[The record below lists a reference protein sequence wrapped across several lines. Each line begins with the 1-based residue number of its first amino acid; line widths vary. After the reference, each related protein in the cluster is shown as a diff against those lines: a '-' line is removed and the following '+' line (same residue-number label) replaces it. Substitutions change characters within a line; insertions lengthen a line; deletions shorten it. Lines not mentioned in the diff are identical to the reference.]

1 MTRRRFVVLPDI
13 HFPYQCDDALEAA
26 FKVIDLYQPHD
37 IFQIG
42 DILDCYDISRYDK
55 SPERRLDT
63 LQEEINEA
71 VSFFDILRCSYPKSR
86 IFFCEGNHE
95 HRLHKLKA
103 ALSGLGSLDDL
114 NWRHL
119 LRLDAL
125 NIHHCGYL
133 EHHAP
138 YGPSLVIRHGH
149 SARKHSGR
157 SAQAELESAHREFLC
172 SGISGHTHRT
182 GKFCKTVAG
191 HAYWWIEAG
200 HLASRDVSK
209 EYSPNMPDWQQGL
222 VIGFFD
228 EKAGG
233 PHAWI
238 CKVEN
243 GEAIL
248 PPIFG
253 SMS

>member
-138 YGPSLVIRHGH
+138 YGP
-149 SARKHSGR
+149 
-157 SAQAELESAHREFLC
+157 
-172 SGISGHTHRT
+172 
-182 GKFCKTVAG
+182 
-191 HAYWWIEAG
+191 
-200 HLASRDVSK
+200 
-209 EYSPNMPDWQQGL
+209 DWQQGL